1 MCEFSSKLI
10 AWLDHE
16 LPDAEAAAMDQHVPA
31 CRACREQADA
41 FREVS
46 HAFAVCARAVPPLA
60 AHSSRL
66 WLLVP
71 AAIAAAVF
79 AVFLLSPHRLPS
91 IQPGVQQ
98 RAEAVAPVP
107 ATVRR
112 KAPVAVAAVLH
123 PRVTRRVKTQ
133 PASNL
138 QQGSRW
144 QPAEPAIQ
152 IFIPA
157 DALFLPGALPEGVGF
172 VADLKLAAA
181 GSSGGIALRP

>member
-31 CRACREQADA
+31 CRACRAQADA

-91 IQPGVQQ
+91 IQPGVQR
-98 RAEAVAPVP
+98 RAEAEAPVP
-107 ATVRR
+107 AMIPR
-112 KAPVAVAAVLH
+112 KAPVAVAAGVRRRA
-123 PRVTRRVKTQ
+123 PRRVRTQ
-133 PASNL
+133 PAV
-138 QQGSRW
+138 W
-144 QPAEPAIQ
+144 QPAEPEIQ
-152 IFIPA
+152 VMIPA